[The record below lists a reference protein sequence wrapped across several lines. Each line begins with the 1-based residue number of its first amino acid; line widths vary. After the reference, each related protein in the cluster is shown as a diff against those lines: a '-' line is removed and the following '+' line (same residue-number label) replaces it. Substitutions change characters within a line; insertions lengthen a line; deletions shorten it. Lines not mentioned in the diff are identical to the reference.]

1 MGEVRRIAPEVRD
14 IAIPLPLRDLPIF
27 LCWRYEPRFEGD
39 PKPLKTPYYPLGN
52 KRVGKQGSGEDR
64 AKLTTFAVAQD
75 QAAKRGMTG
84 VGMALL
90 EGYDLVALD
99 VDNCVTN
106 RTVPDEVL
114 QAIRST
120 YSEYSPSGNGIR
132 AIFRGD
138 LGNRKARATDTDY
151 GIETFSTTGYVTL
164 TGNML
169 PHVDL
174 LGLEN
179 TLGKVTP
186 ELEALCEKRFG
197 QRHDNTVTDD
207 FTLGHAQPLGL
218 TTEEAQHLLDKLDP
232 DMGRDDWIR
241 VGAALHHETEG
252 GEDGFDLWHDWS
264 SLGAKF
270 VDEDDLRRN
279 WDSFDRRAGT
289 RQQQVTMATVKFMAR
304 EAERGQSTAPI
315 TPEQA
320 SAAAESLL
328 GALEPSERVETPP
341 GYEGRFPIYQ
351 AATLARQPST
361 EWLIKGV
368 LPAADLCV
376 LYGASGSGKSF
387 VALHMAAA
395 IALGRPWRGRKTRK
409 GRVVI
414 IAAEGGGG
422 YGKRI
427 KALAH
432 QLGVDPAGIDIGV
445 MTAPPDLMK
454 QEDITELV
462 AAIKAS
468 GGADLI
474 QIDTLAQ
481 VTPGANENSG
491 EDMGLAIKHCRTL
504 REATGATIMLIHH
517 AGKDLQRGSRGW
529 SGIKGAADTEL
540 EITRDEETGERG
552 IRVAKQKDGEDGLA
566 FGFKLNTVLVGMDP
580 DGDDETSCV
589 VEDADPPAK
598 RKRQSN
604 RVYEMGPN
612 EIAIMRV
619 VESLGADEQTLPV
632 AALVN
637 RAYEEMDAP
646 AEGKERSRQVS
657 LSNTIR
663 NMARKAQPPFVVQD
677 GFVIMAE

>member
-1 MGEVRRIAPEVRD
+1 MPAKITQVAPEVRNIRAPAPICD
-14 IAIPLPLRDLPIF
+14 IPAWLVWNAEKYPN
-27 LCWRYEPRFEGD
+27 EEKPR
-39 PKPLKTPYYPLGN
+39 KVPYVAAGG
-52 KRVGKQGSGEDR
+52 RRRGEQGSPEDL
-64 AKLTTFAVAQD
+64 AKLVTFSQAVDA
-75 QAAKRGMTG
+75 AAKRGMTG
-84 VGMALL
+84 VGLALL
-90 EGYDLVALD
+90 PGCGIVAVD
-99 VDNCVTN
+99 FDNCVTGG
-106 RTVPDEVL
+106 VVDPEVL
-114 QAIRST
+114 SIVTHT
-120 YSEYSPSGNGIR
+120 YAEFSPSGLGVR
-132 AIFRGD
+132 AFFKGD
-138 LGNRKARATDTDY
+138 LGNRKAATTASTF
-151 GIETFSTTGYVTL
+151 GFEVFSTNGFCTV
-164 TGNML
+164 TGNAL
-169 PHVDL
+169 PHVDI
-174 LGLEN
+174 LGYEN
-179 TLGKVTP
+179 RVAPVTP

-197 QRHDNTVTDD
+197 QRHDNTVPDD

-218 TTEEAQHLLDKLDP
+218 TTEEAQQLLEKLDP

-264 SLGAKF
+264 AQGAKF
-270 VDEDDLRRN
+270 VDEEDLRRN

-304 EAERGQSTAPI
+304 EAERGQLTAPI

-341 GYEGRFPIYQ
+341 GYEGRFPIYH

-432 QLGVDPAGIDIGV
+432 QLGIDPAAIDIGV

-504 REATGATIMLIHH
+504 REATGATIMPIHH
-517 AGKDLQRGSRGW
+517 AGKDLHRGSRGW
-529 SGIKGAADTEL
+529 SGIRAAADTEI
-540 EITRDEETGERG
+540 EVTRDEETGERG
-552 IRVAKQKDGEDGLA
+552 IRVTKQKDGEDGLA

-589 VEDADPPAK
+589 VEDADPPVK

-619 VESLGADEQTLPV
+619 VESLGADEQTLSI

-637 RAYEEMDAP
+637 KAYAEMDAP

-663 NMARKAQPPFVVQD
+663 NMARKAQPPFVIQD